1 MRKLATIRQISK
13 LEPIPKADRIEMAL
27 IDGWEAVVKKGEF
40 KEGDFCVYFEIDS
53 ILPDLEVF
61 EFMRPR
67 KFRVKTARFMGQ
79 IAQGLAMPVDIMK
92 LFVNAAVIGEYD
104 NFDEWV
110 EQKGLNFNVTKII
123 GVIKHDPDRAKAEN
137 RRNNRKDHKRNFI
150 IEYMLSFALFR
161 KFYFTFISKKRVRN
175 FPWFIKKTDEERIQN
190 IPRIFKHWD
199 GKQAYVMEKLDGCS
213 ATYAIFKDN
222 KWFNKLFKKVFYV
235 CSRNLALHK
244 ENQTEWWEMAR
255 KYDIKNKLLKVGKNI
270 AIQGEIIG
278 PGIQKNK
285 YKLDEIKL
293 FVFNV
298 IDIDENRKYTLEER
312 LVFCDKY
319 GFEFA
324 FVDVYID
331 IEEDMNVKFMVEMSK
346 GDSVYQN
353 TDRIKNLQREGIVVR
368 LLEDDRHSFKVV
380 NPEFLLKHDE

>member
-79 IAQGLAMPVDIMK
+79 IAQGLAMPVSI
-92 LFVNAAVIGEYD
+92 IGEITNNHIYEIILGQD
-104 NFDEWV
+104 
-110 EQKGLNFNVTKII
+110 VTELLK
-123 GVIKHDPDRAKAEN
+123 VTKHDPQAKKEA
-137 RRNNRKDHKRNFI
+137 RRNQRKDLKRNFI
-150 IEYMLSFALFR
+150 IEYMLSFAWFR
-161 KFYFTFISKKRVRN
+161 KFYFTFISQKRVRN
-175 FPWFIKKTDEERIQN
+175 YPWFISKTDEERIQN
-190 IPRIFKHWD
+190 LPRIFKHWHD
-199 GKQAYVMEKLDGCS
+199 KQAYVMEKLDGTS

-222 KWFNKLFKKVFYV
+222 KFYNKLVKKNFYV
-235 CSRNLALHK
+235 CSRNLTLHR
-244 ENQTEWWEMAR
+244 ENDTEWWKMAR
-255 KYDIKNKLLKVGKNI
+255 TYDIKNKLLKVGKNI

-285 YKLDEIKL
+285 YKLDNQEYH
-293 FVFNV
+293 VFNV
-298 IDIDENRKYTLEER
+298 IDIDENYKYSLGERKK
-312 LVFCDKY
+312 FCKEY
-319 GFEFA
+319 GFNCLDDFLT
-324 FVDVYID
+324 VTI
-331 IEEDMNVKFMVEMSK
+331 IEDMNVKYMVEMSK
-346 GDSVYQN
+346 GDSAYQN
-353 TDRIKNLQREGIVVR
+353 WDRVKNLQREGIVVR